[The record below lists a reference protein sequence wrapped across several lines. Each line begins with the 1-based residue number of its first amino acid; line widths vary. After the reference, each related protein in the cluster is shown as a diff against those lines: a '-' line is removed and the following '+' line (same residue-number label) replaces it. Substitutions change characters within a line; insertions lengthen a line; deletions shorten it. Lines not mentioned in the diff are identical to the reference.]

1 MDLVMRTQ
9 YLTLFLCA
17 ILSVASSVVAAVF
30 TTQSLD
36 QYAQTLFS
44 DSRYALLAPH
54 RVGEPSDGSL
64 EGLERVRTQVGD
76 TMILFTKDTVKPATL
91 ASQFITADGILGWGV
106 VLSSDG
112 WVVSYIAEDENLVA
126 WKDGVRFAVDRVV
139 RDADTDMALF
149 HLRDAQN
156 MPVAAFAGTAVLQ
169 SGETLFAAQDAHTL
183 SPVALADARY
193 PLFPSSRLAHVISTQ
208 WLFAENLP
216 LQSFLFSSSGALAGF
231 SLDTQT
237 AVPLH
242 HLQDFLIQTMR
253 NVAYQPPKL
262 AVYVV
267 DIARQ
272 PTLNPALRQ
281 GVTQG
286 ALILA
291 PSLSEPAVVKGSAAA
306 KAGLLANDIILAVD
320 GEAVTLQSPLDDLL
334 RLYAVGQ
341 TVELT
346 VMRGGERVKLRVILE

>member
-1 MDLVMRTQ
+1 MKAFTFRTSFGVDMNYQKNRNFAPVYFVSPQQQNEINDLFVGNSPLACVFCCYVDTCHFAGDSPMDLVMRTQ

-231 SLDTQT
+231 SLDRNHQT
-237 AVPLH
+237 
-242 HLQDFLIQTMR
+242 
-253 NVAYQPPKL
+253 K
-262 AVYVV
+262 
-267 DIARQ
+267 
-272 PTLNPALRQ
+272 
-281 GVTQG
+281 
-286 ALILA
+286 
-291 PSLSEPAVVKGSAAA
+291 
-306 KAGLLANDIILAVD
+306 
-320 GEAVTLQSPLDDLL
+320 
-334 RLYAVGQ
+334 
-341 TVELT
+341 
-346 VMRGGERVKLRVILE
+346 